1 MKIVVIEN
9 LFGAGEPSI
18 SLRPD
23 TSVLRNND
31 DFYMPNTPTDIR
43 CGVGV
48 AVRITRIAKCIDPR
62 FAARCYDGVG
72 VGVAF
77 VDTAQLNRL
86 RSAGLPCESAYCFD
100 RSIAISPD
108 FVAPAEI
115 DGGEVRLAANN
126 QLKQTF
132 LISSLKESLDECVSR
147 ASNLLT
153 LKTGDLVFVQMPIE
167 VQVVGGES
175 MVATLDEREM
185 LNFQIK

>member
-9 LFGAGEPSI
+9 LFGNGEPSI

-31 DFYMPNTPTDIR
+31 DFYMPYTPTDIR

-48 AVRITRIAKCIDPR
+48 VVRITRLAKCIDPR

-77 VDTAQLNRL
+77 VDIALLNRL
-86 RSAGLPCESAYCFD
+86 RSEGKPCEAAYCFD

-108 FVAPAEI
+108 FILPAEI
-115 DGGEVRLAANN
+115 GDGKVSLLIDNS
-126 QLKQTF
+126 LKQNFST
-132 LISSLKESLDECVSR
+132 LQLKESLDECVSR

-153 LKTGDLVFVQMPIE
+153 LKTGDLVFVQMPVDVE
-167 VQVVGGES
+167 VAAGASIQAMLNEC
-175 MVATLDEREM
+175 EM